1 MSFISPAPESRSFG
15 TRRRSR
21 GQWHGETADGTRS
34 PESLVPGEDKREKI
48 VEKGPMKIDAAP
60 VPGVMDAINQTLKKQ
75 KEAGGAGKAKKE
87 EHRRRDSAWT
97 HRKKPQGL
105 DVFFCSRRTAAD
117 VNQGPR
123 ILHSHRLE
131 AEKKAKAMK
140 ALRREEEIKD
150 EEDDTYQILDDKG
163 LGNFMVRT
171 PRTDKMEVMDI
182 MKNTVKTAASQ
193 AGSRVSSRT
202 VIGDK
207 LFTNKELKFDSL
219 GGMKVQACSEELME
233 PGVKLTLQRPAT
245 VYVALSK
252 SPNETVSET
261 DCALPLGRPVALLN
275 AAEPEFSDDVAP
287 VAEIKRKERHV
298 GRGVFKDPDNRHIEV
313 PRPPAGLETCLVFVG
328 VTRTSALRLLDE
340 VQKAVVPDFHAPVF
354 GEVLL
359 TAGSDAFLDDVL
371 FKTPTLFNWF
381 ASKKAFPKLVFNIQ
395 GEQGSQAVA
404 LRRPGDA
411 CLDAGSATLE
421 NKWNIEGPTKQEEL
435 EAPALDRLDPVG
447 QRVAHELIEAIL
459 KKAEAGE
466 KLSNKEKR
474 LLEKHN
480 EKNAEYKNE
489 DDEPVGG
496 LHAFT
501 ITLEANT
508 HFGWPTTG
516 VGGKLEPPTAGDA
529 FVCNNF
535 TLSAPKQTLFDNA
548 SVTIVQGH
556 RYGILG
562 PNGQAQLG
570 AASGRERGKTTL
582 LRHIAA
588 REMPVPLNWD
598 VILVE
603 QEAKATERS
612 AVEEVL
618 AADLKA
624 AELIKREAELLQK
637 LEDMEEAMEKGQ
649 EISAEEVERTRLDLE
664 NTSAE
669 LEAIGADSAE
679 ARVRKILC
687 GLGFTNGAPD
697 EDRFS
702 MDRPVVQF
710 SGGWRMRISLAKAL
724 FLQPKLLMLDEPT
737 NHLDLDAVLLPVS
750 QGVLWLDN
758 YLSEQ
763 YPHAVVVVSH
773 DADFLDNICTDILHL
788 EDKKLIHYRGDY
800 TAFKKMHEQQRATM
814 DKEYKK
820 QQDEL
825 KALKKKGMTKEE
837 AEAKVKEKFKL
848 SSLDE
853 QRKDYIVKFK
863 FKGHGMDRTLGLN
876 VSEVAFSYDGKEPWL
891 LEEVEIGVDCG
902 SRIAIV
908 GPNGAGKSTILNL
921 MMQQLEPCLG
931 EVSVSK
937 GIRVKQYHQ
946 HFEELLPLDKTG
958 VDYLK
963 DAFNLKTPENA
974 RAVLGQFGLPGGSHF
989 TKIGNLSGGQKARV
1003 AFAALML
1010 MEPHII
1016 ILDEPT
1022 NHLDIES
1029 VEALTTAISNFNG
1042 GLVLVS
1048 HDARLITEVDCEL
1061 WVCEDGGC
1069 YRFETWLENSL
1080 GRLVIRKG
1088 GLRPFQT
1095 QEKDFDGYRDKV
1107 LRQLEERQEE
1117 VERMEQK
1124 RREERAKKRA
1134 MPGGTRGRAR

>member
-1 MSFISPAPESRSFG
+1 
-15 TRRRSR
+15 
-21 GQWHGETADGTRS
+21 
-34 PESLVPGEDKREKI
+34 
-48 VEKGPMKIDAAP
+48 
-60 VPGVMDAINQTLKKQ
+60 MDAINQTLKKQ
-75 KEAGGAGKAKKE
+75 KEAKKE
-87 EHRRRDSAWT
+87 E
-97 HRKKPQGL
+97 
-105 DVFFCSRRTAAD
+105 
-117 VNQGPR
+117 
-123 ILHSHRLE
+123 HRLE

-163 LGNFMVRT
+163 LGNFM
-171 PRTDKMEVMDI
+171 DKMEVMDI

-193 AGSRVSSRT
+193 AGSRCQVSSRT

-219 GGMKVQACSEELME
+219 GGMKAVKGFIYE

-252 SPNETVSET
+252 SPNEDDPFLQRWQTVSET
-261 DCALPLGRPVALLN
+261 DCAL
-275 AAEPEFSDDVAP
+275 PEFSDDVAP

-298 GRGVFKDPDNRHIEV
+298 GRGVRGLVRGVAE
-313 PRPPAGLETCLVFVG
+313 RAGK
-328 VTRTSALRLLDE
+328 SSSS
-340 VQKAVVPDFHAPVF
+340 
-354 GEVLL
+354 
-359 TAGSDAFLDDVL
+359 TA
-371 FKTPTLFNWF
+371 K
-381 ASKKAFPKLVFNIQ
+381 
-395 GEQGSQAVA
+395 
-404 LRRPGDA
+404 
-411 CLDAGSATLE
+411 
-421 NKWNIEGPTKQEEL
+421 EGPTKQEEL
-435 EAPALDRLDPVG
+435 
-447 QRVAHELIEAIL
+447 EAIL

-501 ITLEANT
+501 ITLE
-508 HFGWPTTG
+508 
-516 VGGKLEPPTAGDA
+516 GGKLEPPTAGDA

-562 PNGQAQLG
+562 PNGQ
-570 AASGRERGKTTL
+570 GKTTL

-618 AADLKA
+618 AADLK
-624 AELIKREAELLQK
+624 LL
-637 LEDMEEAMEKGQ
+637 DGDTGR
-649 EISAEEVERTRLDLE
+649 RTRLDLE

-737 NHLDLDAVLLPVS
+737 NHLDLDAVL
-750 QGVLWLDN
+750 WLDN

-763 YPHAVVVVSH
+763 YPHAVVVV
-773 DADFLDNICTDILHL
+773 
-788 EDKKLIHYRGDY
+788 
-800 TAFKKMHEQQRATM
+800 
-814 DKEYKK
+814 
-820 QQDEL
+820 
-825 KALKKKGMTKEE
+825 
-837 AEAKVKEKFKL
+837 
-848 SSLDE
+848 
-853 QRKDYIVKFK
+853 
-863 FKGHGMDRTLGLN
+863 
-876 VSEVAFSYDGKEPWL
+876 
-891 LEEVEIGVDCG
+891 
-902 SRIAIV
+902 RIAIV

-989 TKIGNLSGGQKARV
+989 TKIGNLSGGQKAR
-1003 AFAALML
+1003 
-1010 MEPHII
+1010 
-1016 ILDEPT
+1016 
-1022 NHLDIES
+1022 
-1029 VEALTTAISNFNG
+1029 
-1042 GLVLVS
+1042 
-1048 HDARLITEVDCEL
+1048 
-1061 WVCEDGGC
+1061 
-1069 YRFETWLENSL
+1069 
-1080 GRLVIRKG
+1080 
-1088 GLRPFQT
+1088 
-1095 QEKDFDGYRDKV
+1095 KDFDGYRDKV

-1117 VERMEQK
+1117 HLSDEQLAKAKQRKEGELAEAAKLNLQVVKDQKDVKKAEVKEKVEEPEEDEEEDPEAGCPAPADVKSVEVVKKKKGSFLVELETGSGTVPVVTHYEHLEEGQLVIFAPEGSFVQGKEVKRQK
-1124 RREERAKKRA
+1124 VAGESVAGMICGPSELGWSGDAAKAVVLNGLKVGATAPSSDPHGSKSHGHDKSDMKQKKPKGKDAKKEEEEAKEEDHEEGEEVHKERKKPRAKDKKAAGEKAPEEAKKEEKVEKAKEEEQEEPDNDSGGQHGEYKVAKVKSVESMKKKKGSFFVELETASGAASVVTSFDNLEEGQLVIFAPEGSSVLGKEVKRQKVA
-1134 MPGGTRGRAR
+1134 GEWAAGAICGPMEMGWVGDASKAVLLPSTYKARVGRSDQPDLGLQMAKKM

>member
-1 MSFISPAPESRSFG
+1 
-15 TRRRSR
+15 
-21 GQWHGETADGTRS
+21 
-34 PESLVPGEDKREKI
+34 
-48 VEKGPMKIDAAP
+48 
-60 VPGVMDAINQTLKKQ
+60 
-75 KEAGGAGKAKKE
+75 
-87 EHRRRDSAWT
+87 
-97 HRKKPQGL
+97 
-105 DVFFCSRRTAAD
+105 
-117 VNQGPR
+117 
-123 ILHSHRLE
+123 
-131 AEKKAKAMK
+131 
-140 ALRREEEIKD
+140 
-150 EEDDTYQILDDKG
+150 
-163 LGNFMVRT
+163 MVRT

-219 GGMKVQACSEELME
+219 GGMKAVKGFIYVRGETENEQSGTTWKE

-298 GRGVFKDPDNRHIEV
+298 FKDPDNRHIEV

-328 VTRTSALRLLDE
+328 
-340 VQKAVVPDFHAPVF
+340 VVPDFHAPVF

-404 LRRPGDA
+404 LRR
-411 CLDAGSATLE
+411 
-421 NKWNIEGPTKQEEL
+421 
-435 EAPALDRLDPVG
+435 
-447 QRVAHELIEAIL
+447 
-459 KKAEAGE
+459 
-466 KLSNKEKR
+466 
-474 LLEKHN
+474 
-480 EKNAEYKNE
+480 NAEYKNE

-737 NHLDLDAVLLPVS
+737 NHLDLDAVLLPV
-750 QGVLWLDN
+750 LWLDN

-773 DADFLDNICTDILHL
+773 DADFLDNICTHGRRW
-788 EDKKLIHYRGDY
+788 DKKLIHYRGDY

-876 VSEVAFSYDGKEPWL
+876 VSEVAFSYDGKESVEKEPWL

-989 TKIGNLSGGQKARV
+989 TKIGNLSGGQKAR
-1003 AFAALML
+1003 
-1010 MEPHII
+1010 
-1016 ILDEPT
+1016 EPT